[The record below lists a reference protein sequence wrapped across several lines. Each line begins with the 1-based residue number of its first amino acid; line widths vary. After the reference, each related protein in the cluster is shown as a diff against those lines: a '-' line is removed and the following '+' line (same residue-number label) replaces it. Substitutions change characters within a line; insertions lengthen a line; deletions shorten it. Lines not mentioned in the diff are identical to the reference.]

1 MHAFYKNKYSS
12 GIDKKGS
19 SNEELMKAI
28 TFIRAAGLLGLLFTQ
43 AAWSAAADL
52 KTISCMFELQAEAYR
67 FLRLQQQTMQASS
80 NPVQVGKLKSQIKAS
95 AQELFQNVR
104 EARSGM
110 VGAGLQNQY
119 KLMEDVVSDF
129 VSDAIVPS
137 DSQDVGGLR
146 FKQNV
151 LVRLA
156 AESAQALEQ
165 KLGNPATRK
174 LALIGRTKVGVERF
188 AYDFE
193 MCKLHCEQV
202 LAGELADLE
211 QALEDMRH
219 SLARHFSQHSYELA
233 MNQMVFMRLS
243 VDRRAQSSSMETAQH
258 NLIVASG
265 HLWELIDAVLES
277 YTQAGGE

>member
-1 MHAFYKNKYSS
+1 
-12 GIDKKGS
+12 
-19 SNEELMKAI
+19 MKAM
-28 TFIRAAGLLGLLFTQ
+28 TFIFAAGLSGLLFVP
-43 AAWSAAADL
+43 AARSAAPDL

-67 FLRLQQQTMQASS
+67 FMRLQQETLQAPN
-80 NPVQVGKLKSQIKAS
+80 NPVQAGKLKSQIKAS

-104 EARSGM
+104 EARTGM

-129 VSDAIVPS
+129 VSDAIAPA
-137 DSQDVGGLR
+137 DSQDLGGLR

-151 LVRLA
+151 LARLA

-165 KLGNPATRK
+165 KLAHPAVRK
-174 LALIGRTKVGVERF
+174 LTLIGRTKVAVERF

-211 QALEDMRH
+211 RALLEMRN
-219 SLARHFSQHSYELA
+219 SLPRHFSQHAYELA

-243 VDRRAQSSSMETAQH
+243 VDRRAQSSSMEMAQH
-258 NLIVASG
+258 NLVVASG
-265 HLWELIDAVLES
+265 HLWELIDGVLDS